1 MSTLGSSIKEYPPLE
16 HTLSHDSN
24 PQAARISAVRQK
36 IKDDAVQTLTKP
48 TKVPSDDSEHVFNEI
63 FRL

>member
-1 MSTLGSSIKEYPPLE
+1 MSTLGATIKEYPPVE

-36 IKDDAVQTLTKP
+36 IKDDAVQSLTKP
-48 TKVPSDDSEHVFNEI
+48 TKVPNDYS
-63 FRL
+63 